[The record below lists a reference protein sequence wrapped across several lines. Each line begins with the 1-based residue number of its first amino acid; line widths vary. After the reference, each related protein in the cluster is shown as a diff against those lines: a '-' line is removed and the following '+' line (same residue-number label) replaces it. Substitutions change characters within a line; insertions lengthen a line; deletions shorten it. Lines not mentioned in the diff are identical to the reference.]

1 MQWDVVA
8 VQPVGNR
15 TLIVTF
21 SDGLT
26 GKVQIGRSAKFVG
39 ETAVQLHGGIGV
51 SEEHAI

>member
-15 TLIVTF
+15 SFIVEF

-26 GKVQIGRSAKFVG
+26 TLLPNLRAN
-39 ETAVQLHGGIGV
+39 
-51 SEEHAI
+51 SESG